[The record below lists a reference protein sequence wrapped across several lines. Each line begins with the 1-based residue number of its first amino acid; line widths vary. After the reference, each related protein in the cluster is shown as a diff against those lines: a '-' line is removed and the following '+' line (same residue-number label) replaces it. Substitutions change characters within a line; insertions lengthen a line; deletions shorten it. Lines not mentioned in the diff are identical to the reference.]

1 MAKNCILV
9 NFVVNNSTK
18 IVNLEDMS
26 AKNIEIN
33 TKLYLRLKKL

>member
-9 NFVVNNSTK
+9 NFVVNNLTK

-33 TKLYLRLKKL
+33 TKLYLR